1 MSTQKRE
8 LYNLIENLPEELSN
22 KVIDY
27 VEYLKFIYTTN
38 KYPSELSIK
47 DEKDLIEKLE
57 EGINDT
63 ENGDVCSI
71 EEVFTEIEELLD
83 D

>member
-38 KYPSELSIK
+38 KYPSELSIT

-63 ENGDVCSI
+63 ENGEVCSI